1 MRLDNISKDFTID
14 SIKKTELKGSVIF
27 FSVDLFLLILVMF

>member
-14 SIKKTELKGSVIF
+14 SIKKKTELKGSVIF
-27 FSVDLFLLILVMF
+27 FLLIYSY